1 MKEQDQI
8 LEMLQKGKITIE
20 EAKEL
25 LNALDY
31 EEPINKKNKNVISF
45 DVDKAKEGFQGI
57 EKSVNDFIK
66 TTFAT
71 IFDKDF
77 TFQIKGKFD
86 LFQKLFNVDVSNMK
100 NPELFIYNRNGSVQ
114 LEESD
119 DDELNINVKVHYK
132 NMENFE
138 ESDFFTFENDGE
150 HISFKSKK
158 PSENEQFYLEV
169 VAQVPRKEFANIVV
183 DTSNAPIFAED
194 ILASKLDLSTTNGKI
209 ILEDSN
215 VDELSITT
223 SNGPINIEDTTGSV
237 ANVKSSNSKI
247 LMEDISFDEFK
258 GATSNGRIN
267 GENLDF
273 ADLKLHTSNGS
284 ILLENLSTDR
294 LKKASLKSSNGDLSI
309 ELGSLRRRANFDLA
323 TTSGRIN
330 LNIPVEMKSNSQK
343 DTYSYNKHIIAS
355 TTHFEED
362 GDAIDFVLA
371 TANANINIEDNKN
384 ID

>member
-8 LEMLQKGKITIE
+8 LEMLQKGKITVE
-20 EAKEL
+20 EAKSL
-25 LNALDY
+25 LNALNY
-31 EEPINKKNKNVISF
+31 EEPIKKNKNVISF

-86 LFQKLFNVDVSNMK
+86 LFQKLFKVDVSNMK

-169 VAQVPRKEFANIVV
+169 VAQIPSREFSNIVV
-183 DTSNAPIFAED
+183 ETTNAPIYTED
-194 ILASKLDLSTTNGKI
+194 ISASKLDISTTNGKI
-209 ILEDSN
+209 TLEDSE
-215 VDELSITT
+215 VDELSLTT
-223 SNGPINIEDTTGSV
+223 TNGPINIEDTTGSV
-237 ANVKSSNSKI
+237 AHVKSSNGKI
-247 LMEDISFDEFK
+247 SIENISFNEFK
-258 GATSNGRIN
+258 GATSNGKIC
-267 GENLDF
+267 GEDLDF
-273 ADLKLHTSNGS
+273 IDLKLDTSNSS

-294 LKKASLKSSNGDLSI
+294 LKKASLRSSNGDLSM

-343 DTYSYNKHIIAS
+343 DTYSYNKHIVAS
-355 TTHFEED
+355 TTNFEE
-362 GDAIDFVLA
+362 GNAIDFVLA
-371 TANANINIEDNKN
+371 TANANINIEENKS

>member
-8 LEMLQKGKITIE
+8 LEMLQKGKITVE
-20 EAKEL
+20 EAKSL
-25 LNALDY
+25 LNALNY
-31 EEPINKKNKNVISF
+31 EEPIKKNKNVISF

-86 LFQKLFNVDVSNMK
+86 LFQKLFKVDVSNMK

-169 VAQVPRKEFANIVV
+169 VAQIPSREFSNIVV
-183 DTSNAPIFAED
+183 ETTNAPIYTED
-194 ILASKLDLSTTNGKI
+194 ISASKLDISTTNGKI
-209 ILEDSN
+209 TLEDSE
-215 VDELSITT
+215 VDELSLTT
-223 SNGPINIEDTTGSV
+223 TNGPINIEDTTGSV
-237 ANVKSSNSKI
+237 AHVKSSNGKI
-247 LMEDISFDEFK
+247 SIENISFNEFK
-258 GATSNGRIN
+258 GATSNGKIC
-267 GENLDF
+267 GEDLDF
-273 ADLKLHTSNGS
+273 IDLKLDTSNSS

-294 LKKASLKSSNGDLSI
+294 LKKASLRSSNGDLSM

-343 DTYSYNKHIIAS
+343 DTYSYNKHIVAS
-355 TTHFEED
+355 TTNFEE
-362 GDAIDFVLA
+362 GNAIDFVLA